1 MRVGDMVLALGSPFG
16 LEKTVTSGII
26 SAIRQS
32 LNIEGKSFR
41 NLFQTDA
48 AINRGNSGGPLVN
61 LRGQVIGIN
70 TAIYAPTGVFSGI
83 GFAIPVNEAKA
94 ILKDLIEKGY
104 VERSWMGVEIAEVDE
119 VIAQQFGLKDAEG
132 ALVNGI
138 VPNSPASKA
147 GLERGDIVVEFDGK
161 KINSIQ
167 SLQDLVSQT
176 PPKKSVKVKIIRGG
190 QSKLV
195 TLVTEAMPKQTA
207 ESGGEEQDE
216 NQSEPIGAT
225 VDWLGAKF
233 TDVTD
238 YSRNTYSL
246 KDVKSGAVGV
256 DVPTGSIASD
266 AGLMEGDVI
275 RAVNRVTINSTSD
288 FKKLPKD
295 IDPKK
300 GLVFDVVRR
309 GRSFYL
315 SYKALQ

>member
-1 MRVGDMVLALGSPFG
+1 
-16 LEKTVTSGII
+16 
-26 SAIRQS
+26 
-32 LNIEGKSFR
+32 
-41 NLFQTDA
+41 
-48 AINRGNSGGPLVN
+48 
-61 LRGQVIGIN
+61 
-70 TAIYAPTGVFSGI
+70 
-83 GFAIPVNEAKA
+83 
-94 ILKDLIEKGY
+94 
-104 VERSWMGVEIAEVDE
+104 
-119 VIAQQFGLKDAEG
+119 
-132 ALVNGI
+132 
-138 VPNSPASKA
+138 
-147 GLERGDIVVEFDGK
+147 
-161 KINSIQ
+161 
-167 SLQDLVSQT
+167 
-176 PPKKSVKVKIIRGG
+176 
-190 QSKLV
+190 LV